1 MIALPF
7 CIFLFF
13 SSLLIVPFLL
23 KFTPN
28 LQSRST
34 ASKRPCYKAAC
45 KTKCIL
51 CTYQFCAFKKP
62 EAVKSPKIFVWLD
75 LPRKWIK
82 TKKMK
87 GFLLAVNYYCVY
99 DRKRTS
105 NRSAM
110 SVFFLYLWPST
121 RSSRHCFQQS
131 TWRVK

>member
-1 MIALPF
+1 
-7 CIFLFF
+7 
-13 SSLLIVPFLL
+13 VL

-34 ASKRPCYKAAC
+34 ASKRPCNKAAC

-51 CTYQFCAFKKP
+51 CTYQFIKLLVSIGEIIWGFVGNSAHLKTRGSEKP
-62 EAVKSPKIFVWLD
+62 QIFVWLD
-75 LPRKWIK
+75 LPRKRIK
-82 TKKMK
+82 TKKTK

-110 SVFFLYLWPST
+110 SVFFYTYGLALAAVGIAFNKAPEE
-121 RSSRHCFQQS
+121 
-131 TWRVK
+131 